1 VLSHPTSSK
10 SSKQQQQQQQVSANE
25 ERMNRANDTRNHNG
39 YHDHVEVEDQPSKES
54 INELEDLVGKGQP

>member
-1 VLSHPTSSK
+1 
-10 SSKQQQQQQQVSANE
+10 
-25 ERMNRANDTRNHNG
+25 MNRANDTRNHNG